1 MFKSITAATLAAAFI
16 LVTIPAYAQVED
28 GTQNVAAQ
36 VHQGRGIVNKMDSDA
51 GKVNINHEPI
61 KSLKWPKMTMD
72 FNVEDKSA
80 LAGISP
86 GMKVDFE
93 LVKTGSGYRIS
104 RIVPVKE

>member
-1 MFKSITAATLAAAFI
+1 MLKSITLAAVFVFAA
-16 LVTIPAYAQVED
+16 IPAYAQLAE
-28 GTQNVAAQ
+28 GTQQFAAQ

-80 LAGISP
+80 LAGIKP

-93 LVKTGSGYRIS
+93 LAKIGSGYRIT
-104 RIVPVKE
+104 RIAPAKE